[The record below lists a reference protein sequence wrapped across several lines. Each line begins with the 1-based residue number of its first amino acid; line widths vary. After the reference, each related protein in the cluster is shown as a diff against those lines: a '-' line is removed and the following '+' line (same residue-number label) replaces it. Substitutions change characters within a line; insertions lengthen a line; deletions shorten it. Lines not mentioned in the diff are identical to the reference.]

1 MKNLFFVFFAA
12 VAVTFAACSKE
23 EQTIPEP
30 PAPVYEVDMQAITLM
45 GFYFE
50 NGHIIFDLT
59 NYENS
64 EDFTTNDFQSDV
76 ELFQIRINTEPVEYQ
91 DGDKIMIPAGEYR
104 FNSENPEAV
113 GSMDQLTCY
122 KSLPLGAE
130 EIATTYFDGG
140 KVTVTEDGIV
150 GEFTAEGKLY
160 RVKFEGE
167 HTLGT
172 YKAKE
177 PEETTV
183 VDMEAT
189 IIIGEAF
196 PTGHFIVDLT
206 NYEDYI
212 YNLSSPNMDLL
223 RIYILSEPID
233 YKDGD
238 KIIIPTGEYPFS
250 KETPTPSGT
259 VLPHSYFVSFP
270 ENTEEGA
277 YVAFDGGKVT
287 VTEDGIVAEL
297 TAEGK
302 LYRVEYNGEPTLG
315 TYKAEEPEEPSEPQ
329 MLATTVTLSP
339 TFNPATGQE
348 DPYQIWFNI
357 KSNGDEIVSGRYMIV
372 NERYYNPYI
381 NSGLSLNIFS
391 NSIEFTPDEIAQI
404 NSSEGLNVSREALPD
419 TQYCLFVDART
430 AENQA
435 VKDEFG
441 ILPEEHWT
449 MNKTIRKLDKTRVE
463 SPYFE
468 TLQGEWTATV
478 TKASI
483 NMDAPVEQTF
493 TSKIVI
499 GPSALPEQLD
509 GELKS
514 RMMSAAPYIDASMA
528 DAFYSS
534 MLMNQSIFNEDVRGQ
549 NQLLC
554 VGFDFTNGTQG
565 VDVFSKSIED
575 YFIQTLTD
583 GSYNSNIFQSWGTKW
598 YIEFDENGNAY
609 VPISVYKDYPAN
621 YMGDTSY
628 YATALAQTQYGITY
642 LHPSAT
648 IKFPVEISEDGNTI
662 TIKGLAINNTEVYYL
677 NVVPMTF
684 NSFAQEATI
693 TFAPFTVLSD
703 IVLTRNQ

>member
-1 MKNLFFVFFAA
+1 
-12 VAVTFAACSKE
+12 
-23 EQTIPEP
+23 
-30 PAPVYEVDMQAITLM
+30 
-45 GFYFE
+45 
-50 NGHIIFDLT
+50 
-59 NYENS
+59 
-64 EDFTTNDFQSDV
+64 
-76 ELFQIRINTEPVEYQ
+76 
-91 DGDKIMIPAGEYR
+91 
-104 FNSENPEAV
+104 
-113 GSMDQLTCY
+113 
-122 KSLPLGAE
+122 
-130 EIATTYFDGG
+130 
-140 KVTVTEDGIV
+140 
-150 GEFTAEGKLY
+150 
-160 RVKFEGE
+160 
-167 HTLGT
+167 
-172 YKAKE
+172 
-177 PEETTV
+177 
-183 VDMEAT
+183 
-189 IIIGEAF
+189 
-196 PTGHFIVDLT
+196 
-206 NYEDYI
+206 
-212 YNLSSPNMDLL
+212 
-223 RIYILSEPID
+223 
-233 YKDGD
+233 
-238 KIIIPTGEYPFS
+238 
-250 KETPTPSGT
+250 
-259 VLPHSYFVSFP
+259 
-270 ENTEEGA
+270 
-277 YVAFDGGKVT
+277 
-287 VTEDGIVAEL
+287 
-297 TAEGK
+297 
-302 LYRVEYNGEPTLG
+302 
-315 TYKAEEPEEPSEPQ
+315 
-329 MLATTVTLSP
+329 
-339 TFNPATGQE
+339 
-348 DPYQIWFNI
+348 
-357 KSNGDEIVSGRYMIV
+357 
-372 NERYYNPYI
+372 
-381 NSGLSLNIFS
+381 LNVFS

-404 NSSEGLNVSREALPD
+404 NTSEGLNVYRESLPD

-463 SPYFE
+463 SQYFE

-583 GSYNSNIFQSWGTKW
+583 GSYNSNIFQNWGTKW

>member
-1 MKNLFFVFFAA
+1 
-12 VAVTFAACSKE
+12 
-23 EQTIPEP
+23 
-30 PAPVYEVDMQAITLM
+30 
-45 GFYFE
+45 
-50 NGHIIFDLT
+50 
-59 NYENS
+59 
-64 EDFTTNDFQSDV
+64 
-76 ELFQIRINTEPVEYQ
+76 
-91 DGDKIMIPAGEYR
+91 
-104 FNSENPEAV
+104 
-113 GSMDQLTCY
+113 
-122 KSLPLGAE
+122 
-130 EIATTYFDGG
+130 
-140 KVTVTEDGIV
+140 
-150 GEFTAEGKLY
+150 
-160 RVKFEGE
+160 
-167 HTLGT
+167 
-172 YKAKE
+172 
-177 PEETTV
+177 
-183 VDMEAT
+183 
-189 IIIGEAF
+189 
-196 PTGHFIVDLT
+196 
-206 NYEDYI
+206 
-212 YNLSSPNMDLL
+212 
-223 RIYILSEPID
+223 
-233 YKDGD
+233 
-238 KIIIPTGEYPFS
+238 
-250 KETPTPSGT
+250 

-404 NSSEGLNVSREALPD
+404 NSSEGLNVYRESLPD

-463 SPYFE
+463 SQYFE

-483 NMDAPVEQTF
+483 NMDAPVEQIF

-509 GELKS
+509 SELKS

-662 TIKGLAINNTEVYYL
+662 TIKGLAINNAEVYYL

>member
-30 PAPVYEVDMQAITLM
+30 PAPVYEVDMQAVTLM

-91 DGDKIMIPAGEYR
+91 DGDRIMIPAGEYT
-104 FNSENPEAV
+104 FNPESPEAV

-140 KVTVTEDGIV
+140 KVTVTEGGIV
-150 GEFTAEGKLY
+150 GEFTAEGKQY
-160 RVKFEGE
+160 RVEFEGE
-167 HTLGT
+167 PTLGT

-238 KIIIPTGEYPFS
+238 KIIIPTGEYHFS
-250 KETPTPSGT
+250 TETPTPSGT
-259 VLPHSYFVSFP
+259 VTPHSYFVSFP

-277 YVAFDGGKVT
+277 YVSFDGGKVT

-297 TAEGK
+297 TADGK
-302 LYRVEYNGEPTLG
+302 LYRVVYNGEPTLG
-315 TYKAEEPEEPSEPQ
+315 TYEAEEPEEPSEPQ

-339 TFNPATGQE
+339 TVNPATGQE

-391 NSIEFTPDEIAQI
+391 NSIEFTPYEIAQI

-419 TQYCLFVDART
+419 TQYGLFVDART

-435 VKDEFG
+435 IKDEYG

-449 MNKTIRKLDKTRVE
+449 MNKTIRKLAKTHVE
-463 SPYFE
+463 SQYFE

-514 RMMSAAPYIDASMA
+514 RMMSAVPYLDASMA
-528 DAFYSS
+528 DAFYNNL
-534 MLMNQSIFNEDVRGQ
+534 LMNQEIFNDDVKGQ

-684 NSFAQEATI
+684 NSFAQNAAI